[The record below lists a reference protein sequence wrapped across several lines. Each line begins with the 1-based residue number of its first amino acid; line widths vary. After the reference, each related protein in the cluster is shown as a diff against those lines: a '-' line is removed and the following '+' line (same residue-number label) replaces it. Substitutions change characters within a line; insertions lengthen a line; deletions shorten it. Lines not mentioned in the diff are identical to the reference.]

1 MIYFGIAV
9 HSFKASLS
17 HESKVL
23 LIDSFE
29 NMIGNLLTVGV
40 SVWCYDEVFKHH
52 INGASTQTKAIAL
65 QWEYHKIPNCYLG
78 NQVIITDSS
87 LGTAL
92 FSFKEVRRN
101 SVKSRQCHSLGT
113 VQVRGQ
119 ICNMQVNFKKKSGQ
133 NILKNW
139 IKFLE
144 YQKLN
149 NSHNLP
155 VLLRSL

>member
-40 SVWCYDEVFKHH
+40 FVWCYDEVFKHH

-78 NQVIITDSS
+78 NQVIITDNS
-87 LGTAL
+87 LGTCPTYRLHAARQSSPCSCPLPYTIMVAAL
-92 FSFKEVRRN
+92 
-101 SVKSRQCHSLGT
+101 L
-113 VQVRGQ
+113 
-119 ICNMQVNFKKKSGQ
+119 
-133 NILKNW
+133 
-139 IKFLE
+139 
-144 YQKLN
+144 
-149 NSHNLP
+149 LP
-155 VLLRSL
+155 C